1 VEAALKPSVRGFA
14 AATAAVALI
23 VMLGL
28 MIFTGKSPTL
38 GNLVRFA
45 PKGLVAAAP
54 QAIARVEIRIGREHF
69 VLDRRDHASWA
80 VAGAAVDDGYAADLG
95 SHVEAAL
102 RFMHVSDAVRSLDPD
117 AYGATGLG
125 EFGLDPPAYVVSLS
139 EAGRPVATAQF
150 GILNPP
156 GTSQYVRLLGS
167 AKVNLM
173 PRHVGAE
180 WQVVTDM
187 ARRIAARIPGADAAD
202 QEPRLGL
209 LLPTSIDHIWA
220 VELVTAGRL
229 TRFERDSAGRCFLHA
244 GQHSHVGNADAHVAD
259 PTRAMLIGTALDAL
273 NQSEIEA
280 TILQRPAPSELSRYG
295 LALPAMIVLLYPRDS
310 STPLARIEVGA
321 AAGDGFSRYALLAG
335 TVVRVADHDVKRL
348 TDLLKAVGAAT

>member
-1 VEAALKPSVRGFA
+1 MKPSVRGFA

-23 VMLGL
+23 IMLGL
-28 MIFTGKSPTL
+28 LIFTGKSPTL

-117 AYGATGLG
+117 AYGATGLA

-139 EAGRPVATAQF
+139 EAGRPVTTAQF

-187 ARRIAARIPGADAAD
+187 ARRIAARIPGADAAE

-209 LLPTSIDHIWA
+209 LLPTSI
-220 VELVTAGRL
+220 VTAGRL
-229 TRFERDSAGRCFLHA
+229 TRFERDSAGRWFLHA
-244 GQHSHVGNADAHVAD
+244 GQHLHVGNADGHVAD

-321 AAGDGFSRYALLAG
+321 AAGDGFSRFALLAG

>member
-1 VEAALKPSVRGFA
+1 MKPSVRGFA

-54 QAIARVEIRIGREHF
+54 QIRIGREHF

-139 EAGRPVATAQF
+139 EAGRPVSTAQF

-187 ARRIAARIPGADAAD
+187 ARRIAARPPSHPDRNQD
-202 QEPRLGL
+202 R
-209 LLPTSIDHIWA
+209 
-220 VELVTAGRL
+220 VELSEKRRR
-229 TRFERDSAGRCFLHA
+229 TRRCELQSVVLKQHA
-244 GQHSHVGNADAHVAD
+244 A
-259 PTRAMLIGTALDAL
+259 
-273 NQSEIEA
+273 
-280 TILQRPAPSELSRYG
+280 
-295 LALPAMIVLLYPRDS
+295 
-310 STPLARIEVGA
+310 
-321 AAGDGFSRYALLAG
+321 
-335 TVVRVADHDVKRL
+335 
-348 TDLLKAVGAAT
+348 